1 METNYAIHWIEIY
14 PVDSAIRCLNN
25 LALIFDGYL
34 EFGTVQYYLPNCI
47 CIFCQKITC
56 LSQFPEDIP
65 DMQKLVTSM
74 ICHAEELFKVYTHN

>member
-1 METNYAIHWIEIY
+1 MRGYRYHFAL
-14 PVDSAIRCLNN
+14 DSQIGSEMYTDLKD
-25 LALIFDGYL
+25 LIFDGYL
-34 EFGTVQYYLPNCI
+34 ECGTVQYYLSLCV
-47 CIFCQKITC
+47 FRQKITC

>member
-1 METNYAIHWIEIY
+1 MRSYRYHFAL
-14 PVDSAIRCLNN
+14 DSQIGSEMYTDLKD
-25 LALIFDGYL
+25 LIFDGYL
-34 EFGTVQYYLPNCI
+34 EFGTVLYYLPNCI

>member
-1 METNYAIHWIEIY
+1 MRSYRYHFAR
-14 PVDSAIRCLNN
+14 DSQIGSEMHTDLKDR
-25 LALIFDGYL
+25 IFDGYF
-34 EFGTVQYYLPNCI
+34 ECGTVQYYLSI
-47 CIFCQKITC
+47 SLFFFQKITC

>member
-1 METNYAIHWIEIY
+1 MHT
-14 PVDSAIRCLNN
+14 DLKD
-25 LALIFDGYL
+25 LIFDEYL
-34 EFGTVQYYLPNCI
+34 ECGTAQYYLSI

-74 ICHAEELFKVYTHN
+74 ICHAEELFNVCTYNIFY